1 MITAMNFL
9 NFQKN
14 SNKASSISGG
24 FTLIEMIVSMS
35 IFTVIMLM
43 IVGAL
48 ISLDNAARKARA
60 VRLVTDNLSA
70 AIDSM
75 SRNIRMGST
84 FHCGCEATAAA
95 YATPKD
101 CSFTDTLGNGGEACF
116 AFEGQNGN
124 SAVVTDQIVYQ
135 LSGNRIQRSVDAGTT
150 FLDLTAP
157 ELKVNDL
164 RFFVYGSAVDQD
176 QPVVTML
183 LRGVAGITAKDTT
196 NFNLQTTI
204 SGRTSNFAP

>member
-1 MITAMNFL
+1 MTSTHHTTRSPKKVNTH
-9 NFQKN
+9 
-14 SNKASSISGG
+14 G

-70 AIDSM
+70 AVDSM

-84 FHCGCEATAAA
+84 FHCGCEVTAAA

-101 CSFTDTLGNGGEACF
+101 CSFTDNLGNGGDECF
-116 AFEGQNGN
+116 AFEGQKGD
-124 SAVVTDQIVYQ
+124 SADPSDQIVYQ
-135 LSGNRIQRSVDAGTT
+135 LSGSRIQRSVDGGST

-157 ELKVNDL
+157 ELNITGLD
-164 RFFVYGSAVDQD
+164 FFVYGSTVNQD

-183 LRGVAGITAKDTT
+183 LQGIAGVTAKDET

-204 SGRTSNFAP
+204 SGRTPNYAP